1 MNVMITAPDYVRFA
15 RQIAFRPF
23 GLDGQ
28 KALSRGRVLIVGAG
42 GLGSWVAELLARAG
56 VGFLRLVDPDRV
68 DLTNIHRQALYEA
81 GDAEARRP
89 KVEAAARRLHHVN
102 KACVVDPVE
111 ERLERSNVDCLAGDV
126 EVVVDGT
133 DNFATRFLLND
144 YCVKTERPWI
154 FAGAVRAEAQM
165 AVMLP
170 GRTPCL
176 RCLLEEPPPPCID
189 PDCRQAGVWGMAVAA
204 IASFQAMEAIK
215 ILAGHLAEVSPYL
228 LKFDLWSNTLQRLH
242 YRVFRNPQPCMCCH
256 WREFEYLEP

>member
-1 MNVMITAPDYVRFA
+1 MTVTSPDYVRFA

-28 KALSRGRVLIVGAG
+28 KALSRGRVLIVGVG

-56 VGFLRLVDPDRV
+56 VGFLRLVDSDRV
-68 DLTNIHRQALYEA
+68 DLTNIHRQALYGA
-81 GDAEARRP
+81 GDAADRRP
-89 KVEAAARRLHHVN
+89 KVEAAARRLRDFN
-102 KACVVDPVE
+102 ETCVVESVE
-111 ERLERSNVDCLAGDV
+111 ERLDRSNVDGLAGDV

-133 DNFATRFLLND
+133 DNFTTRFLLND
-144 YCVKTERPWI
+144 YCVKTGRPWI

-165 AVMLP
+165 AVILP

-215 ILAGHLAEVSPYL
+215 ILAGRLAEASPYL

-242 YRVFRNPQPCMCCH
+242 YRVLRQSSDCMCCH
-256 WREFEYLEP
+256 WREFEFLEP